1 MASMKGSRPKAGGK
15 GKIRRMVIE
24 PAQNGFMSTTEH
36 HPPSGA
42 KGMEMYSGHETK
54 AVHPS
59 ISHLAKHVKASF
71 APSGAAPGAA
81 EPDEDDQQPAQA

>member
-1 MASMKGSRPKAGGK
+1 MASMKGSRPKSGGK
-15 GKIRRMVIE
+15 GKVRRMVIE

-36 HPPSGA
+36 HPSSGA

-59 ISHLAKHVKASF
+59 ISHLAKHVKTTF
-71 APSGAAPGAA
+71 GQPGGQPMEGE
-81 EPDEDDQQPAQA
+81 EPDQDDMPQA